1 MAAIPAL
8 AQDRSM
14 RNQRLG
20 KRGLVLFAIAVVA
33 GAVVAVPAASA
44 RSGAGVSLSVLPL
57 RASELGPAARGLTL
71 ELSSGVIRNT
81 NPYAYEPSLFPNRSS
96 GPIVFFPSSQQ
107 RLAELGRVSGYA
119 LDYGHG
125 ESGGAGI
132 TEVWTSVDAYKT
144 SADAA
149 RGLAFRREVELQRAP
164 PTNSFLGFNS
174 DPLSATASREK
185 AAAVGTRRFAVF
197 VVYSAANLAPLFGLD
212 EQFTVGRYEADVTVW
227 AGSAG
232 AAETLAPTLAKK
244 LNARI
249 RQALDGALWA
259 KPVKLPPKAG
269 DRGIE
274 DLTPLGLRTTDLN
287 GQASVIFRGYRSKPG
302 FPFRFYAVSMA
313 PAGQFQSIEQDIV
326 WYPTANAATFNDDL
340 ARDWW
345 GWGTWGGFGLTNLTG
360 AGGGAWAVQ
369 EDYGPPSTLLG
380 IVSGRVGESVSL
392 GDPGF
397 LIQVPQ
403 ADNLAQIIANYIT
416 ASGYGS

>member
-1 MAAIPAL
+1 
-8 AQDRSM
+8 
-14 RNQRLG
+14 
-20 KRGLVLFAIAVVA
+20 
-33 GAVVAVPAASA
+33 
-44 RSGAGVSLSVLPL
+44 
-57 RASELGPAARGLTL
+57 
-71 ELSSGVIRNT
+71 
-81 NPYAYEPSLFPNRSS
+81 
-96 GPIVFFPSSQQ
+96 VFFPSSQR

-149 RGLAFRREVELQRAP
+149 RGLAYRREVELQRARK
-164 PTNSFLGFNS
+164 TNWFLGFNP
-174 DPLSATASREK
+174 DPLSATATREK

-212 EQFTVGRYEADVTVW
+212 EQFTVGRYEADLTVW

-249 RQALDGALWA
+249 RRALAGALWA
-259 KPVKLPPKAG
+259 KPVKLPPRVG

-274 DLTPLGLRTTDLN
+274 DLTPLGLNPTDLN

-313 PAGQFQSIEQDIV
+313 PAGQFKSIEQDIV

-345 GWGTWGGFGLTNLTG
+345 GWGTWGGFRLTELTG
-360 AGGGAWAVQ
+360 VGDGAWAVQ

-380 IVSGRVGESVSL
+380 IVSGRVGESVAL
-392 GDPGF
+392 GDDHL
-397 LIQVPQ
+397 LIQVPE
-403 ADNLAQIIANYIT
+403 AENIAHTVANRI
-416 ASGYGS
+416 GVWGLHG